1 MENVLDNYHQLLA
14 RVDGLCAGIQD
25 ALAEQ
30 ITCSEGCSDC
40 CTSIT
45 VFPVEAAALKQALA
59 GQTEEQQTAIR
70 DHVREHATGE
80 RCPLLSDRR
89 CLLYRARPIICRTHG
104 LPILFTEGDAQRLD
118 CCPLNLTNRESL
130 SGSSIIDLDRLN
142 SVLVAVNALYL
153 RQIEAPPDF
162 PQRLTI
168 AQALLSG
175 K

>member
-1 MENVLDNYHQLLA
+1 MENILDNYRQLLA

-25 ALAEQ
+25 ALQEQ

-40 CTSIT
+40 CASIT

-59 GQTEEQQTAIR
+59 DQTKEQQTAIR
-70 DHVREHATGE
+70 DHVTEHAGGE
-80 RCPLLSDRR
+80 RCPLLRDRR

-118 CCPLNLTNRESL
+118 CCPLNLSSRESL

-168 AQALLSG
+168 AQALLSA
-175 K
+175 